1 MNKID
6 LIIDA
11 LETGLKLTDGFIS
24 EWNQINEALAAARE
38 LRALKPVAFSY
49 VSNFYKSHGEKV
61 FIDSPDKILM
71 AKNLKYTLTPIYALE
86 DTK

>member
-11 LETGLKLTDGFIS
+11 LERKEGFYNKYKL
-24 EWNQINEALAAARE
+24 ENALEAARE
-38 LRALKPVAFSY
+38 LRELKPVAFSY
-49 VSNFYKSHGEKV
+49 VSNFYKSCGEKV

-71 AKNLKYTLTPIYALE
+71 AKNLKYALTPLYALDE
-86 DTK
+86 VTK

>member
-6 LIIDA
+6 IIIDV
-11 LETGLKLTDGFIS
+11 LEIAANEVESAYVASHID
-24 EWNQINEALAAARE
+24 EALAAARE
-38 LRALKPVAFSY
+38 LKALKPVAFSY

-71 AKNLKYTLTPIYALE
+71 AKNLKYALTPLYALE
-86 DTK
+86 VTK